1 MNSVNETNYE
11 YDQSRV
17 CCNKEYHKNKMLL
30 INFQNSS
37 NLIKAHFVLGIIFD
51 ATPVIQCIHS
61 FVPVSLYRDRGR
73 YITILPAQRHV
84 KDFLLAKTNFI
95 ISNILQLLVRQIT
108 L

>member
-17 CCNKEYHKNKMLL
+17 CCNKEYHKNKTLL
-30 INFQNSS
+30 VNFQNSS

-73 YITILPAQRHV
+73 YITILPVQRHV
-84 KDFLLAKTNFI
+84 TDFLLAKTNFI
-95 ISNILQLLVRQIT
+95 ISYILQLFVRQIT